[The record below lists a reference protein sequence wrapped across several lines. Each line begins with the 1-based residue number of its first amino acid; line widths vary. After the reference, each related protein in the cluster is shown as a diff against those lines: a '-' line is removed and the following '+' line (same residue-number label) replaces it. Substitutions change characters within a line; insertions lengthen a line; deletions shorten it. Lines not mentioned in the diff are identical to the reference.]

1 MGLLEKAYK
10 YKQQINS
17 QGKETLIDRI
27 KGPAETEFISENVEA
42 GVYESGA
49 EAKPD
54 NDESVEMVQVDEIK
68 DAAEDENMKDVKDS
82 GIGEEQEQLS
92 DSDIVSLSDADLKE
106 FVEMGTEVTT
116 STEKTAPESKNE
128 NIIEQ
133 DEELFSLPESD
144 DTSPL
149 DVLKKQK
156 EEPKT
161 AVQHQIHGADEKE
174 TALPER
180 SGYALAEN
188 EPFGV
193 EDDPSSAL
201 DAGDVP
207 TLTEA
212 GEPAELMAGKKKED
226 EVVEPAKEES
236 TIRDMEPE
244 SFGENDMMKAADA
257 GERPRNEEAGDVDE
271 QPVKRDKKFQD
282 FIVLYEIGKEIL
294 RSETR
299 RDLYDVVLFS
309 IMGQIGASSSSI
321 LIGDVNNE
329 NRWIVGDSRG
339 VTIRN
344 KELFFEC
351 SEGIMM
357 QIIGGKKI
365 IDLDEYK
372 NQQMYKDEYYK
383 FVSID
388 GRLVSPLNYNGTVIG
403 AVVMGDKITIGD
415 YNDEEKDFILAVSEV
430 SAIALHKITLME
442 KLQQENVRHKSEL
455 ELIEYVDSLQ
465 YRMLGDTNLQRFGDM
480 LKAQFGE
487 LGIVSYGVFIKDDR
501 NDEYSIIYGDSD
513 DVVHLREYNH
523 SFPYN
528 HPFIEFIKELKDD
541 FIADDFRRM
550 KIISD
555 AFNEKQLRMMSRFW
569 LYPFKLGVHLEGFVL
584 VTYISDEGREREI
597 QSMLSRLTKILFPYI
612 TSIKK
617 YDLRELMYLDY
628 IDPVLKRVDRELE
641 NARNLQIPLT
651 LVLFSIKNFKRYY
664 SIYGIAEA
672 KKIILMFEDII
683 RSRLS
688 DHDFSVRID
697 RSKIL
702 IILPGKNKRYS
713 VPLANTIRN
722 EILQNFKKKEMQL
735 LVTFLTAEY
744 PEDGEDLNSL
754 LDSID

>member
-42 GVYESGA
+42 GEYESR
-49 EAKPD
+49 PD
-54 NDESVEMVQVDEIK
+54 NKTGGNEPVEMIQVDEVN
-68 DAAEDENMKDVKDS
+68 DGVEVGNMKDERAGS
-82 GIGEEQEQLS
+82 IGEEQLS
-92 DSDIVSLSDADLKE
+92 DSDIVSLSDDDLKE
-106 FVEMGTEVTT
+106 FVEMEP
-116 STEKTAPESKNE
+116 EATAAGEHPEGESRNE
-128 NIIEQ
+128 NIIDK
-133 DEELFSLPESD
+133 DEDIFSLPKSD

-156 EEPKT
+156 EEPKAT
-161 AVQHQIHGADEKE
+161 IQPQPHIKDEKE
-174 TALPER
+174 SAVPRR
-180 SGYALAEN
+180 SGYAVADN
-188 EPFGV
+188 EAFGV
-193 EDDPSSAL
+193 EDDPSAAFKTAEVADMPEAVEAPEMVADKNSEDKVAEQVTEESIIRNTAYEP
-201 DAGDVP
+201 AGDIDSRKVVDARERP
-207 TLTEA
+207 QTEA
-212 GEPAELMAGKKKED
+212 AAEA
-226 EVVEPAKEES
+226 
-236 TIRDMEPE
+236 
-244 SFGENDMMKAADA
+244 
-257 GERPRNEEAGDVDE
+257 DE
-271 QPVKRDKKFQD
+271 QHVKRDKKFQD

-329 NRWIVGDSRG
+329 SRWIVGDSRG

-357 QIIGGKKI
+357 QIISGKKI

-372 NQQMYKDEYYK
+372 NQQTYKDEYYK

-415 YNDEEKDFILAVSEV
+415 YNDEEKDFIRAVCEV

-442 KLQQENVRHKSEL
+442 KLQQENVRHKGEL

-480 LKAQFGE
+480 LKAQFDE

-501 NDEYSIIYGDSD
+501 NDEYSIFYSDSD
-513 DVVHLREYNH
+513 DVIQLRDYTH

-569 LYPFKLGVHLEGFVL
+569 LYPLKLGIHLEGFVL
-584 VTYISDEGREREI
+584 VTDISDEGREREI
-597 QSMLSRLTKILFPYI
+597 QSKLSRLTKILFPYI
-612 TSIKK
+612 NNIKK
-617 YDLRELMYLDY
+617 YDMRELMYLDY

-744 PEDGEDLNSL
+744 PEDGDDLNSL

>member
-27 KGPAETEFISENVEA
+27 KGPAETEFISENEDSSVPVEPRLDN
-42 GVYESGA
+42 EA
-49 EAKPD
+49 ET
-54 NDESVEMVQVDEIK
+54 VEPVEVVQVDEII
-68 DAAEDENMKDVKDS
+68 DSDENENLKNETES
-82 GIGEEQEQLS
+82 GAGEAALS

-106 FVEMGTEVTT
+106 FVEIE
-116 STEKTAPESKNE
+116 PESSDAGGSADVNSEKN
-128 NIIEQ
+128 IMTHQ
-133 DEELFSLPESD
+133 EEDIFSLPAPD
-144 DTSPL
+144 DASPL
-149 DVLKKQK
+149 EVLKKQK
-156 EEPKT
+156 ERAET
-161 AVQHQIHGADEKE
+161 EVQQQSHAVEVKE
-174 TALPER
+174 STVPVR

-193 EDDPSSAL
+193 EDDPLTAL
-201 DAGDVP
+201 KDANGAEVRKP
-207 TLTEA
+207 F
-212 GEPAELMAGKKKED
+212 EPAEIVTGETGQNAAAQAMEEESSVGEARY
-226 EVVEPAKEES
+226 EPVGGSGGRKEEQ
-236 TIRDMEPE
+236 
-244 SFGENDMMKAADA
+244 A
-257 GERPRNEEAGDVDE
+257 GAPSRAKVPGDDE
-271 QPVKRDKKFQD
+271 QHVKRDKKFQD

-299 RDLYDVVLFS
+299 RELYDVVLFS

-344 KELFFEC
+344 KELFFDC
-351 SEGIMM
+351 SEGIMR
-357 QIIGGKKI
+357 QIISDKKI
-365 IDLDEYK
+365 IDLDEFK
-372 NQQMYKDEYYK
+372 SQQQYKDEYYK

-388 GRLVSPLNYNGTVIG
+388 GRLVSPLTYNGTVIG

-415 YNDEEKDFILAVSEV
+415 YNDEEKDFISAVCEV

-442 KLQQENVRHKSEL
+442 KLQQENIRRKAEL

-465 YRMLGDTNLQRFGDM
+465 YRMLGDANLQRFGD
-480 LKAQFGE
+480 LLRAQFDE
-487 LGIVSYGVFIKDDR
+487 LGIVSYGVFVKDDR
-501 NDEYSIIYGDSD
+501 NDEYSIIFGDPD
-513 DVVHLREYNH
+513 DVIQLRDFTP

-528 HPFIEFIKELKDD
+528 HPFIEFVKELKDN
-541 FIADDFRRM
+541 FYADDFKRM

-555 AFNEKQLRMMSRFW
+555 AFNEKQLRTMSRFW
-569 LYPFKLGVHLEGFVL
+569 VYPFKLGIYLEGFML
-584 VTYISDEGREREI
+584 VTDISDEGREREI
-597 QSMLSRLTKILFPYI
+597 QSKLSRLTKILFPYI
-612 TSIKK
+612 NNIKK

-651 LVLFSIKNFKRYY
+651 LILFSIKNFKRYY
-664 SIYGIAEA
+664 SIYGSAEA
-672 KKIILMFEDII
+672 KKIILLFEDII

-722 EILQNFKKKEMQL
+722 EILQNFKRKEMQL

-744 PEDGEDLNSL
+744 PEDGDDLNSL